1 MSDEQRA
8 PSPLK
13 TNLLIAVMVVIWST
27 TWLVVKKGV
36 VDLPP
41 FTSATLRMA
50 LAAIIM
56 VVVSAT
62 IAKRESGEKP
72 TLKLSLIMG
81 FGNFS
86 VTYGI
91 VYWASTILPSGLIA
105 LLWAV
110 YPMMMAITGH
120 FYLDGEK
127 LRPLQW
133 LGFLV
138 SFVGVAILKTDLEEF
153 GEAAPLA
160 ALIVL
165 ISPLVSCLATAYVK
179 KHGANVSSNLLNR
192 NGLIVS
198 VFPLLAMVLVFER
211 DASIEWTPFAIF
223 SVAYL
228 AIMGTVVTFGI
239 YYYLLRFAAAYKL
252 SLIAF
257 ITPAMAMAVGVFL
270 GNETAT
276 SRILLGAAFI
286 LGGVILVV
294 IRRR

>member
-1 MSDEQRA
+1 MSSPAGA
-8 PSPLK
+8 PSRLR
-13 TNLLIAVMVVIWST
+13 TNILIVVLCVIWST

-50 LAAIIM
+50 LAALVM
-56 VVVSAT
+56 AGVSAVL
-62 IAKRESGEKP
+62 AKREGGEKP
-72 TLKLSLIMG
+72 SIRLSLVMG
-81 FGNFS
+81 IGNFS

-105 LLWAV
+105 LLWAI

-133 LGFLV
+133 TGFMI
-138 SFVGVAILKTDLEEF
+138 SFIGVAVLKTDLEEF
-153 GEAAPLA
+153 GESAPLA
-160 ALIVL
+160 ASIVL
-165 ISPLVSCLATAYVK
+165 LSPLSSCIATAIVK

-198 VFPLLAMVLVFER
+198 VFPLLAMTLLFER
-211 DASIEWTPFAIF
+211 DATIHWTGFAVF

-239 YYYLLRFAAAYKL
+239 YYYLLRFAAAHKL

-257 ITPAMAMAVGVFL
+257 ITPAIAVAIGCLL
-270 GNETAT
+270 GNETANL
-276 SRILLGAAFI
+276 RILLGAAFI
-286 LGGVILVV
+286 LSGVVLVV